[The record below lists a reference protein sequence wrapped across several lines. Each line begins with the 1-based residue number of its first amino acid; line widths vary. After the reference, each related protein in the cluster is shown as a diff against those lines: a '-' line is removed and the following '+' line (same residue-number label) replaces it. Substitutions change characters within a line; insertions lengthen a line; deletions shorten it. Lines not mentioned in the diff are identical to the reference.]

1 MASVGDR
8 MAILEEGVPGEV
20 AAAAGGEA
28 KDEAAG
34 GEAKDDAAGAG
45 GLRAAASS
53 FFTLTVML
61 ILDPKLDIDWSSLL
75 SLVPPSFHINMS
87 ACTASQA

>member
-28 KDEAAG
+28 KDDAAG
-34 GEAKDDAAGAG
+34 GG
-45 GLRAAASS
+45 GLIAAASS

-61 ILDPKLDIDWSSLL
+61 ILEPKLDIDWSSLL
-75 SLVPPSFHINMS
+75 SFVSPSFHINMS